1 MISYQDKCDERR
13 EERRNEVLFGVE
25 HCDQDLCLAG
35 ENMLVHQESEII
47 LGWSIVIIF
56 VLGW

>member
-1 MISYQDKCDERR
+1 M
-13 EERRNEVLFGVE
+13 LFGVE